1 MGLMDVENQASIA
14 TPGSRG
20 DARSEGAQLHAPSLK
35 RVHELRG
42 EVAVLR
48 ERLAAAELI
57 VEEREQRIRD
67 LRGALRIISA
77 GILQAGASGQ
87 LAGNPGVWKNQAL
100 PAARPAPR
108 PREASAAEVE
118 GLPSMVDSLPR
129 VEANGNDRPSE
140 HGPVSGRR
148 LGWVTS
154 LRQGLAEW
162 RMRGSDED

>member
-1 MGLMDVENQASIA
+1 MDVENQVSIA
-14 TPGSRG
+14 TPGSRS
-20 DARSEGAQLHAPSLK
+20 DARSEAAKLHAPSLVLL
-35 RVHELRG
+35 RRLRG
-42 EVAVLR
+42 DVAVLR

-67 LRGALRIISA
+67 LRGALRIISL
-77 GILQAGASGQ
+77 GILQAGASAQ
-87 LAGNPGVWKNQAL
+87 LAGNPGVWKSQAL
-100 PAARPAPR
+100 PAPRPAPR
-108 PREASAAEVE
+108 PHEASAAEVE
-118 GLPSMVDSLPR
+118 GLPRMVNFLPP

-140 HGPVSGRR
+140 HGPVPGRR